1 MTTGAVAAGDTL
13 FCFRFCLMV
22 SKKIH
27 KIQKERV
34 FDNNLVVYY
43 TQEKEIK
50 DQSRAYLALMQ
61 VTALSNLISIQVNS
75 EPTYQP

>member
-1 MTTGAVAAGDTL
+1 MFSVL
-13 FCFRFCLMV
+13 FDGFQ
-22 SKKIH
+22 KIH

-43 TQEKEIK
+43 TQERKEIK

-75 EPTYQP
+75 EPTYQPLTPLFLPYQS